1 MTDTRSRD
9 LITQIVHHPYV
20 PPADFVA
27 PQPPVHKGST
37 VLFPNVA
44 AMRERR
50 WLDKSS
56 YTYGLHGTPTTY
68 QLEER
73 LCALEGGLQCLLVPS
88 GLSALTTV
96 SLALLNAGDEVLVPD
111 NAYGPNKDFTEIE
124 LKRLGIAHAFYDA
137 MNLADLEAKITP
149 ATKLVWLE
157 APGSVSMEFPDL
169 AALVRLCRERGVKTV
184 LDNTWGAGLAF
195 RPFDL
200 LADGGSLGVDITAH
214 ALTKYPSGGGD
225 VLMGSIIT
233 RDANLHMRIKLTHMR
248 LGIGIGANDAELL
261 LRSLP
266 SVGLRYQAHDV
277 AARDLARWLGQQPA
291 VVQVLHP
298 ALEEAPG
305 HVHWKAL
312 CGAAHGGQG
321 AAAGLFSVVIDPT
334 YGQDAVDR
342 FCDSLQLFKLGYSW
356 GGPISL
362 VVPYDIERMRSQPH
376 AQLKTGTVVRFSIGL
391 EQVDDLRADL
401 AQALS
406 QAFA

>member
-1 MTDTRSRD
+1 
-9 LITQIVHHPYV
+9 
-20 PPADFVA
+20 
-27 PQPPVHKGST
+27 VHKGST

-200 LADGGSLGVDITAH
+200 LADGGSLGWTSR
-214 ALTKYPSGGGD
+214 P
-225 VLMGSIIT
+225 
-233 RDANLHMRIKLTHMR
+233 MR
-248 LGIGIGANDAELL
+248 
-261 LRSLP
+261 
-266 SVGLRYQAHDV
+266 
-277 AARDLARWLGQQPA
+277 
-291 VVQVLHP
+291 
-298 ALEEAPG
+298 
-305 HVHWKAL
+305 
-312 CGAAHGGQG
+312 
-321 AAAGLFSVVIDPT
+321 
-334 YGQDAVDR
+334 
-342 FCDSLQLFKLGYSW
+342 
-356 GGPISL
+356 
-362 VVPYDIERMRSQPH
+362 
-376 AQLKTGTVVRFSIGL
+376 
-391 EQVDDLRADL
+391 
-401 AQALS
+401 
-406 QAFA
+406 